1 MLGTVTLLYKKGD
14 PKDVKN
20 YRPITLLNTTAK
32 LLTRILNNRLKT
44 VMENLITPVQT
55 GISGRYI
62 GETIRT
68 MADLLCHAKVTS
80 TPLGALLLDQ
90 EKAFDK
96 VSHRFLQRVLEKMG
110 FGSNFR
116 K

>member
-1 MLGTVTLLYKKGD
+1 
-14 PKDVKN
+14 
-20 YRPITLLNTTAK
+20 
-32 LLTRILNNRLKT
+32 
-44 VMENLITPVQT
+44 VQT

-90 EKAFDK
+90 EKALCFASFIPYRHS
-96 VSHRFLQRVLEKMG
+96 VS
-110 FGSNFR
+110 
-116 K
+116 